1 LIPLPPNS
9 VDSVT
14 HHLVKCSSSTT
25 DGGVIKAVVEAS
37 KTWNYHMPFSE
48 EETKCHSIH
57 CTQDEST
64 WFNSLPVVST
74 QSGL

>member
-1 LIPLPPNS
+1 MSKHNSDSEFDFYSNFDSSSSNS
-9 VDSVT
+9 VDSAT

-37 KTWNYHMPFSE
+37 KTWNYQM
-48 EETKCHSIH
+48 
-57 CTQDEST
+57 
-64 WFNSLPVVST
+64 SLPVVST